1 MSLKKIIEIT
11 FKLIVGVPFGC
22 CALFL
27 LILGTCLGLS
37 YKQISVYFNLYLQG
51 VVLMLS
57 GAMPLVAS
65 VYQLYCDVS
74 WLNCLQVIAMLFY
87 WSIYIVGLLW
97 MINHYKGST
106 DYAFDLCVADLRTV
120 AQKWRLSYHTV
131 NLIIFI
137 GWWLALFYIN
147 IFVAYQMIL

>member
-1 MSLKKIIEIT
+1 
-11 FKLIVGVPFGC
+11 
-22 CALFL
+22 
-27 LILGTCLGLS
+27 
-37 YKQISVYFNLYLQG
+37 
-51 VVLMLS
+51 MLS
-57 GAMPLVAS
+57 GAMPLAAS

-74 WLNCLQVIAMLFY
+74 WLNCLLVIAMFFY

-106 DYAFDLCVADLRTV
+106 DYAFDLCVADLRAV
-120 AQKWRLSYHTV
+120 ARKWRLSYHTV

-147 IFVAYQMIL
+147 IFVTYQMIL